1 MRVREKESESQ
12 REPSKTYF
20 LNSGHGE
27 GGVPVFGSIKRT
39 PPSSTSISS
48 SLLLLLLLGGVGVA
62 AVLKGKTAVAASK
75 NEAKEEKKRRARTEE
90 PVDLPS
96 SPERLQSKPYY
107 EETPILSYCAKEE
120 NTTQEEPIKS
130 ATPSKELI
138 PTPRAEVKCDEK
150 EKTKLDQNESEKGK
164 EEKTRR
170 ERAKEEKTLKEKAK
184 EKNDIPSLEE
194 KALEGQAKLKE
205 KTRIVPEIIVSP
217 EVVKQVVPVPL
228 KAESEKESIPTK
240 QSRTPSVKTNRVED
254 LSINLTTVD
263 ELEEVDYITKIKTFK
278 ITRWPKTHTADLVQ
292 HGPESL
298 LSVLLPMQLQVT
310 VEQI

>member
-1 MRVREKESESQ
+1 M
-12 REPSKTYF
+12 
-20 LNSGHGE
+20 
-27 GGVPVFGSIKRT
+27 
-39 PPSSTSISS
+39 
-48 SLLLLLLLGGVGVA
+48 
-62 AVLKGKTAVAASK
+62 
-75 NEAKEEKKRRARTEE
+75 
-90 PVDLPS
+90 
-96 SPERLQSKPYY
+96 
-107 EETPILSYCAKEE
+107 
-120 NTTQEEPIKS
+120 
-130 ATPSKELI
+130 
-138 PTPRAEVKCDEK
+138 
-150 EKTKLDQNESEKGK
+150 
-164 EEKTRR
+164 
-170 ERAKEEKTLKEKAK
+170 KEKAK

-310 VEQI
+310 VISEN